1 MYKDFVLIGPKSNP
15 VDIGTTDKILK
26 ALKKIAKQDHYLFP
40 EEMSLEQM
48 QKKKVYGIY

>member
-26 ALKKIAKQDHYLFP
+26 APKKTTKQNHYLFP
-40 EEMSLEQM
+40 EEMYLEQM
-48 QKKKVYGIY
+48 QKKKVYGIC